1 MAPSM
6 SDVIHF
12 TAVIPAA
19 GIGSRLLPATK
30 AIPKELLPIVDTP
43 AIQYLVDEI
52 VASGIS
58 RIVFITAKGKEA
70 IIDHFDSAPDLEALL
85 AGRNKLDLLEKVT
98 APTHMAEYVAVRQ
111 ERPLGLGHAVL
122 MAKKVV
128 GDTPFAVLLPD
139 DLIDAKRPALRQLMD
154 VYEARHPHGVLALM
168 EVPDEDVS
176 KYGIVAGHMLDDRVM
191 EITGIVEKP
200 SIENAPSHFAVI
212 GRYVLHPDTFLHLE
226 RIPRGAGGEIQL
238 TDALAELVRT
248 GKTLLGCLFEGRR
261 HDTGDVFGYLEA
273 NIHYA
278 MKHPDLARKLRASLP
293 EWLEE
298 PTL

>member
-1 MAPSM
+1 M
-6 SDVIHF
+6 SDAKLF
-12 TAVIPAA
+12 TAVVPAA

-43 AIQYLVDEI
+43 AIQYLVEEI

-85 AGRNKLDLLEKVT
+85 AGRKKTDLLEKVT

-111 ERPLGLGHAVL
+111 DRPLGLGHAVL

-128 GDTPFAVLLPD
+128 GDAPFAVLLPD

-154 VYEARHPHGVLALM
+154 VYEEHHPHGVLALM
-168 EVPDEDVS
+168 QVPDEDVS
-176 KYGIVAGHMLDDRVM
+176 KYGIVAGDMINDRVM
-191 EITGIVEKP
+191 KITGIVEKP
-200 SIENAPSHFAVI
+200 SIEDAPSRYAVI
-212 GRYVLHPDTFLHLE
+212 GRYVLHPDTFWHLE

-238 TDALAELVRT
+238 TDALAELLRS
-248 GKTLLGCLFEGRR
+248 GNTLLGCLFEGLR
-261 HDTGDVFGYLEA
+261 HDTGDVFGYLQA

-278 MKHPDLARKLRASLP
+278 MKHPELAEKLRASLP
-293 EWLEE
+293 GWLENSAS
-298 PTL
+298 